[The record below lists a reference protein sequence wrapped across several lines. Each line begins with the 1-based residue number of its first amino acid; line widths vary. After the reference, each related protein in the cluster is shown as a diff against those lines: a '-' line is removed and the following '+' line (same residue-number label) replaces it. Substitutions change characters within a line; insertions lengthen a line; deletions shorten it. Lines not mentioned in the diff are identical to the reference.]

1 MSESVI
7 KLTNIQ
13 KSYGKHKVLHDVS
26 INIEKGGIY
35 GLIGRN
41 GAGKSTM
48 FKVILGL
55 SDYQGGTVEI
65 MGSSD
70 NLEKARKNI
79 GFLIGNNIFNN
90 MSARDNLLYYSIL
103 KGIEDKEKEVE
114 RVLEIVGLS
123 GVKTKA
129 GGFSLGM
136 KQRLGI
142 ANAILGNPEI
152 VILDEPTNGLDPQGI
167 MDVRNTIKDL
177 NEKYGMTVI
186 VSSHILNELQNTAHK
201 FAILNNGSVV
211 KELSQE
217 ELQIGNDMVSISVN
231 DFDKAKEVLE
241 REGIRILGESHGS
254 KSLEDYYFELVGGG
268 KDA

>member
-1 MSESVI
+1 MAESVI

-13 KSYGKHKVLHDVS
+13 KSYGDHKVLQDVS
-26 INIEKGGIY
+26 LNIEKGGIY
-35 GLIGRN
+35 GLIGKN

-55 SDYQGGTVEI
+55 SEYQGGTVEI
-65 MGSSD
+65 MGSD
-70 NLEKARKNI
+70 KNLEQARKNI
-79 GFLIGNNIFNN
+79 GFLIGNNLFPN
-90 MSARDNLLYYSIL
+90 MTAKENLTYYAIM
-103 KGIEDKEKEVE
+103 KGINDREEEIE
-114 RVLEIVGLS
+114 RVLDIVGLKD
-123 GVKTKA
+123 VKTKA

-167 MDVRNTIKDL
+167 MDVRNTVQDL

-201 FAILNNGSVV
+201 FAILNNGMVV
-211 KELSQE
+211 KELTQE
-217 ELQIGNDMVSISVN
+217 DLQKGDDTISINVN
-231 DFDKAKEVLE
+231 DLDKAREVLT
-241 REGIRILGESHGS
+241 REGIEILGEVRGS
-254 KSLEDYYFELVGGG
+254 KSLEDYYFALIGGG